1 MILRWIVVRGNIQAQ
16 MKKTLVPL
24 LFLLMSWS
32 ALSQG
37 QAEPGIT
44 VNWPSA
50 EKPSLRLTF
59 GKFEKTGIVNG
70 QGIFVCNVAAQNVAD
85 QPMPRSMFTVFIS
98 DKDGVR
104 IGRARMQLPEIRPYQ
119 IEKTQLQFSA
129 AGIPAGVALLAGK
142 TILLKVISLPAGA
155 NLKID
160 KVISLPAGAN
170 LKIDGEDA
178 GVTPKLVD
186 FTIGTHKLEFSKE
199 GYAPGN
205 TPLDVAADELPGG
218 SITFEMGGLSKD
230 AVELRDGTV
239 VLGDVLS
246 MSMTTITV
254 RVEGRDQKYDRNQVK
269 KLQLVER
276 LLDPHPAP
284 PQPHP

>member
-1 MILRWIVVRGNIQAQ
+1 
-16 MKKTLVPL
+16 
-24 LFLLMSWS
+24 MSWS

-37 QAEPGIT
+37 QAEPCIT

-142 TILLKVISLPAGA
+142 TILLKVIS
-155 NLKID
+155 
-160 KVISLPAGAN
+160 VPAGAN

-254 RVEGRDQKYDRNQVK
+254 RVEGKDQKYDRNQVK